1 VVALLGSGRRDTIA
15 IVPNSIAMRAVTT
28 NGFIEAIIK
37 EQLRGLVLADSV
49 GYQHLQLYQAVH
61 LDGVLNRE

>member
-15 IVPNSIAMRAVTT
+15 

-49 GYQHLQLYQAVH
+49 GHQHLQLYQAVH